1 MPGSTKTN
9 EAVGL
14 SAGVLHLC
22 GYQSHPRSLVA
33 LSSTLRRPLIWS
45 AILCVSSFRVAHRC
59 GAYFPP
65 PPPLPHPPQSPS
77 PLSLFAHRVLS
88 LRTTVARERKR
99 PCPTTGLCR
108 RSRLR
113 SRSLPTETASMSY
126 GQPPIEKESTVTIET
141 ADDATVLRPGH
152 LSLVLGRWQS
162 RHGRPNGDTWP
173 LTHPMMAN
181 ERGGDSGHLVIA
193 TLRGRPGRGG
203 GGTSVTAPP

>member
-65 PPPLPHPPQSPS
+65 PPPAPSSPIPLPFVPFRAPCS
-77 PLSLFAHRVLS
+77 FTAHNS
-88 LRTTVARERKR
+88 GAREEAAMPYDWALPALPFALPFVAHGNRVDVIWAATNRKGVDR
-99 PCPTTGLCR
+99 DNRDCR
-108 RSRLR
+108 RRHSPPSRAPLIGSWTLAVPSWSSKWR
-113 SRSLPTETASMSY
+113 HMAADTPND
-126 GQPPIEKESTVTIET
+126 GQ
-141 ADDATVLRPGH
+141 
-152 LSLVLGRWQS
+152 
-162 RHGRPNGDTWP
+162 
-173 LTHPMMAN
+173 
-181 ERGGDSGHLVIA
+181 
-193 TLRGRPGRGG
+193 
-203 GGTSVTAPP
+203 